1 MNVEKMN
8 SPKTINVETY
18 NGNTGEFN
26 VVKNDIFDV
35 EPTQEKENL
44 GLDFLTHDNIN
55 QDKVDS
61 EQECQ
66 EDNFIMEEPNT
77 GYNDGYENY
86 QQERLSYEEIQQR
99 KGYVL
104 YNLNRYRNQ
113 GFEWSRNFGT
123 GHSLEELETEL
134 ARIETEKDLD
144 NGIKICRD
152 GLLVF
157 TKAIETANTAYGPD
171 WIKLNGWTAFVM
183 EEYKTHKYDDCFV
196 KLWQK
201 YKSKL
206 PESPEFT
213 LIWLLGTSAF
223 VFHMGKLQA
232 EAEMK
237 KRNGL
242 FQQQQ
247 PEMREPSMNFDDI
260 DLTDSDTNSV
270 ISETINTDT
279 LNISIPPTTQE
290 TKQKKPRGR
299 PKKNVM

>member
-8 SPKTINVETY
+8 SSKTINVETY
-18 NGNTGEFN
+18 NENNDEFN
-26 VVKNDIFDV
+26 ISRSDVFDM
-35 EPTQEKENL
+35 EPIHEKEKL
-44 GLDFLTHDNIN
+44 GLDFLT
-55 QDKVDS
+55 QDIDQDPEDQNE
-61 EQECQ
+61 EQQE

-77 GYNDGYENY
+77 GYNENTYE
-86 QQERLSYEEIQQR
+86 QLSYEEMQQR

-113 GFEWSRNFGT
+113 GFEWSRNFGP
-123 GHSLEELETEL
+123 GHTLEELETEL
-134 ARIETEKDLD
+134 SRIETEKDLD
-144 NGIKICRD
+144 NGIKICKD

-232 EAEMK
+232 EAEMN

-242 FQQQQ
+242 FQAPPQ
-247 PEMREPSMNFDDI
+247 MREPSMNFDDI

-270 ISETINTDT
+270 ISEIVNTDT
-279 LNISIPPTTQE
+279 LNISIPPSTTE

-299 PKKNVM
+299 PKKNAG